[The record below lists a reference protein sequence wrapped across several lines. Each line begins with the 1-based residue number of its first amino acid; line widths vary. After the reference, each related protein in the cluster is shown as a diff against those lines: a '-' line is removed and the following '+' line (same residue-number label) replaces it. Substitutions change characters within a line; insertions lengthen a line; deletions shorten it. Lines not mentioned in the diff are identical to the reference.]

1 MPIVVGTGGSGAS
14 SDITTYA
21 GLLTAI
27 GTWLNRSDLAAM
39 VPNFITLLESRL
51 NRVLRVPEMEE
62 SDTLTVTDGVATL
75 PSDWLEIRHLY
86 WDGDIDSEIVPVP
99 HSTIRRDYP
108 LSTYTGRPQVYA
120 VHNGDIHLA
129 PLPSADAEEELTIL
143 YYEKIPALSAQNTT
157 NWLSL
162 SHPDIYLYGA
172 LCMAEAYIW
181 DDERLHT
188 LWRPAFD
195 EAIAELQAQGVSK
208 HHGGGPLFPRPI
220 PRAGAAS

>member
-21 GLLTAI
+21 GLVTAV
-27 GTWLNRSDLAAM
+27 GTWLNRTDLDAM
-39 VPNFITLLESRL
+39 VPNFIALLEARL
-51 NRVLRVPEMEE
+51 NRILRVPEMEAN
-62 SDTLTVTDGVATL
+62 DTLTPADGVATL
-75 PSDWLEIRHLY
+75 PTDWLQIRHVY
-86 WDGDIDSEIVPVP
+86 IDASCDTEVVPVP
-99 HSTIRRDYP
+99 YSTIRRDYP
-108 LSTYTGRPQVYA
+108 LASTGRPQVYA
-120 VHNGDIHLA
+120 VHENEIHLA
-129 PLPSADAEEELTIL
+129 PLPSDDAEEELTVL

-157 NWLSL
+157 NWLSE

-172 LCMAEAYIW
+172 LVMAEAYIW

-195 EAIAELQAQGVSK
+195 EAIGELQRQGTKK